1 MAGVFAPGRSGFSGG
16 EGPNAAE
23 LSLCV
28 HCGFCLND
36 CPTYLELGQEP
47 DSPRGR
53 LQLMKAVGDGRVD
66 LTPRVLQHFDR
77 CLQCRACET
86 ACPSLV
92 PYGRL
97 MEATRADL
105 FQQGKLHDRR
115 TRWLWRLIMR
125 GVFPHP
131 ARLRLL
137 ATGLRLYQRSGLQ
150 GLVRRTRLLD
160 RFAPRLARIDA
171 LAPDA
176 TRPFFSP
183 RDIDRYAPAA
193 EPRATVALL
202 TGCVMPLSHGD
213 THHATARVLSRNGI
227 RVTAPPDQIC
237 CGALHAHGGDVEQ
250 ARALAR
256 HNIDHFLPLADGPN
270 GNPKSRPPAPDAI
283 VVNAAGC
290 GSHMKEYGHLL
301 RADDAYADRAKT
313 FAALVRDVSEYLVDA
328 GFDPPAG
335 PLNRAVTYQD
345 SCHLAHAQRIREAPR
360 RLLAS
365 IPGLELREMEHPDR
379 CCGSAGIYSVMQNHL
394 SGAILREKMQ
404 EIAATGADQVCT
416 ANPGCMVQIDAGLR
430 LYVDK
435 WPGGR
440 SLHVVDLLDESY
452 RLAEGPNYAAPARA
466 SARAS
471 ASTER
476 TASGPY
482 A

>member
-176 TRPFFSP
+176 TPPLLLPPRHRPLRP
-183 RDIDRYAPAA
+183 RRRAP
-193 EPRATVALL
+193 
-202 TGCVMPLSHGD
+202 
-213 THHATARVLSRNGI
+213 RN
-227 RVTAPPDQIC
+227 R
-237 CGALHAHGGDVEQ
+237 
-250 ARALAR
+250 
-256 HNIDHFLPLADGPN
+256 
-270 GNPKSRPPAPDAI
+270 RPPHRLRHAPQPR
-283 VVNAAGC
+283 
-290 GSHMKEYGHLL
+290 GH
-301 RADDAYADRAKT
+301 
-313 FAALVRDVSEYLVDA
+313 
-328 GFDPPAG
+328 PPRHG
-335 PLNRAVTYQD
+335 PR
-345 SCHLAHAQRIREAPR
+345 P
-360 RLLAS
+360 
-365 IPGLELREMEHPDR
+365 
-379 CCGSAGIYSVMQNHL
+379 
-394 SGAILREKMQ
+394 
-404 EIAATGADQVCT
+404 
-416 ANPGCMVQIDAGLR
+416 
-430 LYVDK
+430 
-435 WPGGR
+435 
-440 SLHVVDLLDESY
+440 
-452 RLAEGPNYAAPARA
+452 
-466 SARAS
+466 
-471 ASTER
+471 
-476 TASGPY
+476 
-482 A
+482 